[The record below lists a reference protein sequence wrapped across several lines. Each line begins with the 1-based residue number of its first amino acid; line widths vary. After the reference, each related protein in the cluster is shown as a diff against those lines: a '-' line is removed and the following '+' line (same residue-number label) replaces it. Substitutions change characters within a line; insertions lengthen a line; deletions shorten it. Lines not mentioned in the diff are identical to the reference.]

1 MSWRGWF
8 SYLTWNF
15 LAHQHLH
22 CDPVMIQMYLCG
34 CSLEEICL
42 YKSPDTEEHITGS
55 YQVVM
60 TLTYSVFKFK
70 KKKKLFLL
78 I

>member
-1 MSWRGWF
+1 
-8 SYLTWNF
+8 
-15 LAHQHLH
+15 
-22 CDPVMIQMYLCG
+22 MIQMYLCG
-34 CSLEEICL
+34 CFLEEICL

-60 TLTYSVFKFK
+60 TLTYSVFKLK
-70 KKKKLFLL
+70 KKKQLFLL